1 VKLARILRSRWA
13 PVGVLA
19 AAFALRAAWA
29 LSRPAEFEFLDSR
42 RYHSVAVGLANGRG
56 FVINTAYPFLA
67 REHRGRGYAAH
78 SDPGY
83 SVFLAG
89 LYTIGLDSP
98 RAVRLVQ
105 VLLGTATV
113 WLVMLLAGRLFG
125 RTVALASGAVAA
137 FEPHLVFF
145 TGLVLTETLFTL
157 LLTASLLVFV
167 RSREAEPGRLP
178 LARAAAWG
186 ALSGAAALVR
196 STFLLFLPLAAA
208 LEVALAERTQRRSR
222 AARQLVAL
230 AVYCA
235 VLAPWTVR
243 NAVRL
248 GEFVP
253 GTTCSGIALYESCG
267 PDAFGGWDS
276 RRHDWPEEDLAPLGE
291 IERDRYLRRAALRHV
306 LARPGRTAALAFVK
320 LARLWSPVPW
330 APSYRTAF
338 YWAVGIL
345 AFALLVVAAGAG
357 AWLGRARWRA
367 WWPVLAPAVYL
378 TMLTLVFAGSVRY
391 RVPAHA
397 GLAALAGAAYAAA
410 LTGGIG
416 GRSPRPGREGET
428 SP

>member
-1 VKLARILRSRWA
+1 VA
-13 PVGVLA
+13 VLA

-29 LSRPAEFEFLDSR
+29 LSRPAGFEFFDSR
-42 RYHSVAVGLANGRG
+42 RYHNVAVSLVSGRG
-56 FVINTAYPFLA
+56 FVLNSAYPFLA

-89 LYTIGLDSP
+89 LYAVGLDSA

-113 WLVMLLAGRLFG
+113 WLVMLLALRLFG
-125 RTVALASGAVAA
+125 RTTALAAGAVAA

-145 TGLVLTETLFTL
+145 TGLVLTETLFTFL
-157 LLTASLLVFV
+157 LAASLLVFIQS
-167 RSREAEPGRLP
+167 RSPEPDERP

-208 LEVALAERTQRRSR
+208 LDVALAERTERRAR
-222 AARQLVAL
+222 LVRQLVAL

-235 VLAPWTVR
+235 VLAPWTIR
-243 NAVRL
+243 NAARL
-248 GEFVP
+248 GAFVP
-253 GTTCSGIALYESCG
+253 GTTCSGVALYESCG

-291 IERDRYLRRAALRHV
+291 IERDRYLRRAALRNV
-306 LARPGRTAALAFVK
+306 LAHPGSSAALAFVK

-357 AWLGRARWRA
+357 G
-367 WWPVLAPAVYL
+367 
-378 TMLTLVFAGSVRY
+378 
-391 RVPAHA
+391 
-397 GLAALAGAAYAAA
+397 
-410 LTGGIG
+410 
-416 GRSPRPGREGET
+416 
-428 SP
+428 

>member
-1 VKLARILRSRWA
+1 MLRSRWA

-19 AAFALRAAWA
+19 AAFALRAGWT

-42 RYHSVAVGLANGRG
+42 RYHSVAVDLLSGRG
-56 FVINTAYPFLA
+56 FVLNSAYPFLA

-89 LYTIGLDSP
+89 LYAVGLDSP

-105 VLLGTATV
+105 ALLGTATV

-125 RTVALASGAVAA
+125 RTTALAAGAVAA

-145 TGLVLTETLFTL
+145 TGLVLTETLFTFL
-157 LLTASLLVFV
+157 LAASLVMFV
-167 RSREAEPGRLP
+167 RSREPGPGDRERP

-208 LEVALAERTQRRSR
+208 LDVALAERTQRRAR
-222 AARQLVAL
+222 LIRQLVAL

-243 NAVRL
+243 NAARL
-248 GEFVP
+248 GAFVP

-267 PDAFGGWDS
+267 PNAFGGWDS
-276 RRHDWPEEDLAPLGE
+276 RRHEWPGQDLAPLGE
-291 IERDRYLRRAALRHV
+291 VDRDRYLRRAALRHV
-306 LARPGRTAALAFVK
+306 QANPGRAAALAFVK

-330 APSYRTAF
+330 APSYRTPF

-345 AFALLVVAAGAG
+345 AFVLLAVAAGAG
-357 AWLGRARWRA
+357 GWLGRAGWRE
-367 WWPVLAPAVYL
+367 WWPALAPAVYL

-397 GLAALAGAAYAAA
+397 GLAVLAGVAYAALA
-410 LTGGIG
+410 SWM
-416 GRSPRPGREGET
+416 RSRQGDGQ
-428 SP
+428 